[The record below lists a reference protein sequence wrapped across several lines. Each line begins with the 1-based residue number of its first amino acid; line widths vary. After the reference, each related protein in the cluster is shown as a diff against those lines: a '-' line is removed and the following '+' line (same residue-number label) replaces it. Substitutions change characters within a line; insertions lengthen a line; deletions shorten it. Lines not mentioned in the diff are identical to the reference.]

1 MKKDQLY
8 ADLLQRGIKENKST
22 VKKSLKYRSKV
33 EMQNRVRNAIM
44 DKDNKKSLSC
54 FTETATWR
62 FLRPIKTP
70 VVEPQNG
77 FTVARAPK
85 VPDESEVRVTVNH
98 DFSETF
104 EKDQLD
110 GKQLAKVG
118 CIILPRACANF
129 ILTISLT
136 FSLFSFILH
145 RW

>member
-1 MKKDQLY
+1 M
-8 ADLLQRGIKENKST
+8 
-22 VKKSLKYRSKV
+22 
-33 EMQNRVRNAIM
+33 EMQSRVRNATM
-44 DKDNKKSLSC
+44 DEDNKKALSC
-54 FTETATWR
+54 FTETATWP

-77 FTVARAPK
+77 FAVARAPIGL
-85 VPDESEVRVTVNH
+85 DDSEVRVTVNH

-104 EKDQLD
+104 ERDQLD

-118 CIILPRACANF
+118 CIILPHVCANF
-129 ILTISLT
+129 ILTISLN

>member
-1 MKKDQLY
+1 
-8 ADLLQRGIKENKST
+8 
-22 VKKSLKYRSKV
+22 
-33 EMQNRVRNAIM
+33 M

-70 VVEPQNG
+70 VLEPQNG
-77 FTVARAPK
+77 FTVARASK

-104 EKDQLD
+104 DKDQLD

-129 ILTISLT
+129 ILTISSNSFFVIIYFTQMIRLRI
-136 FSLFSFILH
+136 SLVCTEVQIQSS
-145 RW
+145 